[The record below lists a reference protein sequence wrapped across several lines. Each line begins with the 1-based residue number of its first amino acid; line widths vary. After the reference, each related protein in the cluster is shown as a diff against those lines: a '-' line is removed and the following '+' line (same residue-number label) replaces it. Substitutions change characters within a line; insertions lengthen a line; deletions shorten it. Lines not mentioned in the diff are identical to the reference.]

1 MPKAD
6 PSFLRP
12 DWPAPEG
19 VGAVMSTRGAARD
32 PTLEPDPFASFNLRN
47 GLGDDDDA
55 VLANQARFAER
66 CGAMPTWLKQVHGT
80 RVLRLDRPLEAMS
93 QEADA
98 VITTR
103 PGVVCAVQVADC
115 LPVLFAASD
124 GRVVGAAHAGWRG
137 LAAGVLEATL
147 QAMVDDA
154 GVKPVEVLTWL
165 GPCIGPTTFEV
176 GPDVLEGFGL
186 QPSPSRSE
194 PFFESRDASPAVGA
208 NTRAA
213 SVVTRA
219 PPRWFA
225 DLAGLAR
232 HRLRAAGV
240 VAIHGNDGSAPWC
253 TVTNP
258 SRFFSFRRDRVTGR
272 QAAAVWRRALG

>member
-1 MPKAD
+1 MPKAE

-12 DWPAPEG
+12 DWPAPVG
-19 VGAVMSTRGAARD
+19 VDAVMSTRGAALDRA
-32 PTLEPDPFASFNLRN
+32 LGPDPFASFNLRQ
-47 GLGDDDDA
+47 GLGDDDGA

-80 RVLRLDRPLEAMS
+80 RVLRLDRPLDAMS

-98 VITTR
+98 VLTTR

-115 LPVLFAASD
+115 LPVLFAARD

-147 QAMVDDA
+147 QAMADDA
-154 GVKPVEVLTWL
+154 GVEPVEVLAWL
-165 GPCIGPTTFEV
+165 GPCIGPTAFEV
-176 GPDVLEGFGL
+176 GADVLEGFGV
-186 QPSPSRSE
+186 QPSPGRSE
-194 PFFESRDASPAVGA
+194 AFFESRDARPAVG
-208 NTRAA
+208 TDA
-213 SVVTRA
+213 SAVPTVPGT
-219 PPRWFA
+219 PPRWSA

-240 VAIHGNDGSAPWC
+240 VAIHGNDGSATWC

-272 QAAAVWRRALG
+272 QAAAVWLRVPG